1 MLRLAQASSSEFYTE
16 WGEPPNQRR
25 TGTTVQNPGGNMDG
39 ELNVLQFY
47 GGWKWCF
54 RAKDGDIAE
63 RIAWLSERAVM
74 NGAHIGYG
82 QNNGRYPRTGLFDEL
97 KKQAN
102 PDPMAIE
109 AKVNCDCTSK
119 AGACVYFAGVK
130 DMRLRDM
137 WSGTERE
144 ILLST
149 GQFVE
154 ITDPL
159 LLSIGTGLR
168 RGDILLKPGHT
179 AIAIDSDD
187 HLDTVPY
194 RISDCSA
201 CNIRTGPGKDYPI
214 IKAVEVGTIVQVVA
228 TAANGWKRI
237 VLPDGFGYV
246 SGKYCKWPL
255 ADTKATGDCWLRKEP
270 GKNGDPIIV
279 IQKGETVYLTGE
291 HKRVGTRIWNECIYA
306 THQGWASSLYVK

>member
-1 MLRLAQASSSEFYTE
+1 MLRLAQASSSEYFTE

-25 TGTTVQNPGGNMDG
+25 TGTSVERPQGNMDG
-39 ELNVLQFY
+39 ELNVIPFY
-47 GGWKWCF
+47 GGWKWAF
-54 RAKDGDIAE
+54 RAKDPGVSE
-63 RIAWLSERAVM
+63 RIAWIAERAVM

-97 KKQAN
+97 MKQK
-102 PDPMAIE
+102 DPFQIA
-109 AKVNCDCTSK
+109 AKINCDCSSL
-119 AGACVYFAGVK
+119 AGAAVYHAGVK

-137 WSGTERE
+137 WTGNERE

-187 HLDTVPY
+187 HRDATPY
-194 RISDCSA
+194 RITDCA
-201 CNIRTGPGKDYPI
+201 FCNVRSGPGTEYKVIHTLTGGD
-214 IKAVEVGTIVQVVA
+214 IVMVIA
-228 TAANGWKRI
+228 TAANGWKKI
-237 VLPDGFGYV
+237 LLDGGLTGYV
-246 SGKYCKWPL
+246 SGKYCNQPL
-255 ADTKATGDCWLRKEP
+255 PETKAKGDCWLRETP
-270 GKNGDPIIV
+270 GTSGKTIIV
-279 IQKGETVYLTGE
+279 IQKGETVYLTG
-291 HKRVGTRIWNECIYA
+291 KTQRVGIRIWKECVYA
-306 THQGWASSLYVK
+306 THTGWSSSLYI